1 MTTQLVKKQ
10 FGGKRKGYGGKWDAF
25 IKFYGSKTGR
35 LMDLAT
41 WGYPAYEFGK
51 WSWGGKAG
59 GRVTKPKGVGKATR
73 GYGKAMRKK

>member
-1 MTTQLVKKQ
+1 MRVKK
-10 FGGKRKGYGGKWDAF
+10 FGGKRKGYKGTKWDAV
-25 IKFYGSKTGR
+25 KGHMGR
-35 LMDLAT
+35 H
-41 WGYPAYEFGK
+41 WGKYSWLPMLYQGAK